1 MVKTSPFNV
10 GGRGMGLI
18 VDQGANIPCTLQ
30 PEKKK
35 KRKQKQYCNKLYKG
49 FLKNGP
55 H

>member
-1 MVKTSPFNV
+1 MVKASPFNL
-10 GGRGMGLI
+10 GGRGVGLI
-18 VDQGANIPCTLQ
+18 LDQGAKIPHALQ

-35 KRKQKQYCNKLYKG
+35 KRKQKQYCNKLHKG